1 MKATKKIVGATAALV
16 AALALSAGSTFAW
29 FSANTSVSATGMDVT
44 VTVPTN
50 LYIATG
56 VQTDPDLITESTVNL
71 NHGGLKLQPAR
82 ITPDE
87 VTDTV
92 LNVEF
97 AQTFEPGQEP
107 TITSPGTPAADG
119 MVQVGTITVNA
130 NSPSTN
136 EPGYEVSNYASYNQ
150 ISVVRKAD
158 TDTEQ
163 YGLNASVTISGITG
177 DTSYKY
183 LKVGFLNGN
192 TWTVKGIDGE
202 ATGTATIQFDDLVT
216 GINDNTPVNFN
227 FVIWFDGDDK
237 DCYSNNAV
245 NVATLSVSISFTDAS
260 I

>member
-50 LYIATG
+50 LYIAAG
-56 VQTDPDLITESTVNL
+56 VQTDPDSITESTVNL

-82 ITPDE
+82 ISLDD
-87 VTDTV
+87 TDTDV

-97 AQTFEPGQEP
+97 AQTYDVEP

-119 MVQVGTITVNA
+119 MVKVGTITVDA
-130 NSPSTN
+130 SSPSTN
-136 EPGYEVSNYASYNQ
+136 EPSYEVSNYASYNQ

-163 YGLNASVTISGITG
+163 YGLNASVTISGITN

-183 LKVGFLNGN
+183 LKVGFLNGD
-192 TWTVKGIDGE
+192 TFTVKGIDGE
-202 ATGTATIQFDDLVT
+202 ATTTATIQFDDIVT

-227 FVIWFDGDDK
+227 VVIWFDGDDK

-245 NVATLSVSISFTDAS
+245 NVAKLSVSISFTDAS

>member
-50 LYIATG
+50 LYIAAG
-56 VQTDPDLITESTVNL
+56 VETDPDLITESTVNL

-82 ITPDE
+82 VSLDD
-87 VTDTV
+87 VATDT

-97 AQTFEPGQEP
+97 AETFEPGDEP
-107 TITSPGTPAADG
+107 TITSPGTPTADG
-119 MVQVGTITVNA
+119 MVKVGTITVDK
-130 NSPSTN
+130 NSPSSN
-136 EPGYEVSNYASYNQ
+136 EAGYEVSNYASYNQ

-158 TDTEQ
+158 TDTEV
-163 YGLNASVTISGITG
+163 YGLDATVTISGITN

-183 LKVGFLNGN
+183 LRVGFLNGN
-192 TWTVKGIDGE
+192 TFTDKGIDVE
-202 ATGTATIQFDDLVT
+202 ATTTATIQFDDIVT

-227 FVIWFDGDDK
+227 VVIWFDGDDK

-245 NVATLSVSISFTDAS
+245 NVAKLSVSISFTDAS